1 MFKLRLVSTI
11 AASALLAMPALAQT
25 KLTVDTGAPGD
36 APHLTTSHLAAVA
49 SSNGIA
55 NLQVN
60 AGQTLSNSVQKV
72 ASGNTDITVAPMI
85 LVLLMK
91 KGLAMYGGLG
101 KEKGAE
107 LAGNLRLLFP
117 YFLGS
122 YHLVAYQSSGIN
134 SFQDL
139 KGKKVHNGPPRG
151 GALNDARNIIKLV
164 TGMSDGKDY
173 TGRQVP
179 WPQAPSVM
187 LDGSVD
193 ASLRPGSFPAN
204 WMTVIG
210 SAGKMNLI
218 SVPKAVFESKK
229 FQGFSR
235 SPGHAPLVLDQAE
248 TGYGENV
255 KLISEDGKYR
265 SISIT
270 GGDVVHK
277 RMSND
282 LAGKLVTAFMGSL
295 NDFYKKAPFAKAMGH
310 AGINS
315 NVSMC
320 GPIGLKYHPG
330 AVTALEKAGYKI
342 PACAK

>member
-1 MFKLRLVSTI
+1 MLNSKVFSFAI
-11 AASALLAMPALAQT
+11 AASLMATPALSQV
-25 KLTVDTGAPGD
+25 KLTADTGSPGD

-49 SSNGIA
+49 SASNIA
-55 NLQVN
+55 NLQIN

-72 ASGNTDITVAPMI
+72 GSGNTDITVAPMI

-101 KEKGAE
+101 KDKGAE

-122 YHLVAYQSSGIN
+122 YHLVAYQSSGID

-151 GALNDARNIIKLV
+151 GALNDARNIIRLV
-164 TGMSDGKDY
+164 TGMTDGKEY

-193 ASLRPGSFPAN
+193 ASLRPGSFPSN
-204 WMTVIG
+204 WMTVVG

-235 SPGHAPLVLDQAE
+235 SPGHAPIILDKAA
-248 TGYGENV
+248 TGYGDNV

-282 LAGKLVTAFMGSL
+282 LAEKLVTAFMGSL
-295 NDFYKKAPFAKAMGH
+295 PDFYKKAPFAKAMGH
-310 AGINS
+310 AGINT

-320 GPIGLKYHPG
+320 GPVGLKYHPG
-330 AVTALEKAGYKI
+330 AVTALEKAGYKV
-342 PACAK
+342 PDCAK